1 MVVEVHSPIFFI
13 SLVHIYPKFYLKPLT
28 GSIFALCTIDP
39 DGHILPISIGH
50 ALHSECKGLWKRFL
64 AWIPGIPDSCVLM
77 DRDKGGLS
85 ATTELGISNRLCV
98 VHFLD
103 NVSKLYSVFF
113 FILSLTFIYFVFILS

>member
-1 MVVEVHSPIFFI
+1 
-13 SLVHIYPKFYLKPLT
+13 
-28 GSIFALCTIDP
+28 
-39 DGHILPISIGH
+39 
-50 ALHSECKGLWKRFL
+50 
-64 AWIPGIPDSCVLM
+64 M

-113 FILSLTFIYFVFILS
+113 FILSLTFIYFVFILSWPPLKQPAADALSRAASADTEAAFYFHYASFAKG